1 MHLITVVFLAKPA
14 KFLRPL
20 QRLWVI
26 HGFNSR
32 DSYTF
37 PSSIV
42 HRFQSVLDVGAADAD
57 AARAEGERA
66 RKGHGNRRQSEC
78 EELGVGLLANHT
90 LHEPVFNDI

>member
-1 MHLITVVFLAKPA
+1 MVSFWTNQLNLLVDH
-14 KFLRPL
+14 
-20 QRLWVI
+20 
-26 HGFNSR
+26 FNSS
-32 DSYTF
+32 SYFTGLPVETLTPF
-37 PSSIV
+37 LPSSIV

-90 LHEPVFNDI
+90 LHEPVFYDI